1 MDLRRYF
8 YRFLAVCYI
17 TKTQTEITAN
27 MKLSPYTV
35 KHLAKMITGDTE
47 GWPYKKGAELVKLFN
62 QYGFRDVYEQ
72 GFPSRATYAE
82 EKLRLMSGKEIVKD
96 LIKDILDPRAWLQPT
111 KPLRTVDECAKQ
123 LNELVKHDNLEVIK
137 DGLYYKVRDLS
148 GSLIRPEL
156 PFQKASAVTEIVIEE
171 QINKCRDKI
180 ASGDYDGA
188 ITNARSL
195 VEALLTSIEQEL
207 DANAPPPDGDILKA
221 YSRVRVLLHLDP
233 GRKDVSDALKQV
245 LTGLATIV
253 HGLATMRNKMSDAH
267 GTLYR
272 PARHH
277 AKLAVNSA
285 KTLAD
290 FLYETLAYQKTKKKP

>member
-1 MDLRRYF
+1 
-8 YRFLAVCYI
+8 
-17 TKTQTEITAN
+17 

-35 KHLAKMITGDTE
+35 RHLAKMITGDAE

-72 GFPSRATYAE
+72 GFPSRGIYAE
-82 EKLRLMSGKEIVKD
+82 EKLRLMSGKEIIKD

-111 KPLRTVDECAKQ
+111 KPLKSVDECAQQ

-148 GSLIRPEL
+148 GSLIKPEL

-171 QINKCRDKI
+171 QINKCREKI

-195 VEALLTSIEQEL
+195 VETLLTSIEHEL
-207 DANAPPPDGDILKA
+207 DPNAPPPDGDMLKA
-221 YSRVRVLLHLDP
+221 YNRVRVLLNLDP

-245 LTGLATIV
+245 LSGLASII

-272 PARHH
+272 PARRH

-290 FLYETLAYQKTKKKP
+290 FLFETLAYQKTKKKP

>member
-1 MDLRRYF
+1 
-8 YRFLAVCYI
+8 
-17 TKTQTEITAN
+17 

-35 KHLAKMITGDTE
+35 KHLAKMITGDAE
-47 GWPYKKGAELVKLFN
+47 GWPYKKGPELVKLFN

-72 GFPSRATYAE
+72 GFPSRAIYAE
-82 EKLRLMSGKEIVKD
+82 DKLRLMSGKEIIKD
-96 LIKDILDPRAWLQPT
+96 LIKDVLDPRAWLQPT
-111 KPLRTVDECAKQ
+111 KPLRSVDECAQQ
-123 LNELVKHDNLEVIK
+123 LNELIKHDNLEVIK
-137 DGLYYKVRDLS
+137 DGLFYKVRDLS
-148 GSLIRPEL
+148 GSLIKPEL
-156 PFQKASAVTEIVIEE
+156 PFKKASAVTEIVIEE

-195 VEALLTSIEQEL
+195 VENLLNSIEQEL
-207 DANAPPPDGDILKA
+207 DPTAPAPDGDMIRS
-221 YSRVRVLLHLDP
+221 YNRVRTLLNLDP

-245 LTGLATIV
+245 LSGLASIV

-290 FLYETLAYQKTKKKP
+290 FLFETLAYQKTKKKP

>member
-1 MDLRRYF
+1 
-8 YRFLAVCYI
+8 
-17 TKTQTEITAN
+17 
-27 MKLSPYTV
+27 MKLSPYTLQ
-35 KHLAKMITGDTE
+35 HLAKMVTGDAE
-47 GWPYKKGAELVKLFN
+47 GWPYRKGPELVKLFN

-72 GFPSRATYAE
+72 GFPSRAVYAE
-82 EKLRLMSGKEIVKD
+82 EKLRLMSGKEI
-96 LIKDILDPRAWLQPT
+96 IKEIIKNILDPRAWLQST
-111 KPLRTVDECAKQ
+111 KPLKSVDECAQ
-123 LNELVKHDNLEVIK
+123 QVNELVQHDNLEVIK

-156 PFQKASAVTEIVIEE
+156 PFQEASAVAEIVIEE

-195 VEALLTSIEQEL
+195 VETLLNSIEQEL
-207 DANAPPPDGDILKA
+207 DPNAPAPDGDMIKS
-221 YSRVRVLLHLDP
+221 YHRVRTLLNLDP

-245 LTGLATIV
+245 LSGLASIV

-290 FLYETLAYQKTKKKP
+290 FLFETLAYQKTKRKL